1 MAATTEIEEEKLPD
15 KLNLKIWAKIGRYAF
30 TNWPMLIVIVVT
42 MLVTTFYD
50 SSFVPTMNAAAIAAV
65 GDYAT
70 LSSAPTIWETVI
82 HVTFISG
89 VWEVSMSFGLFLG
102 IEVAMILLRSLS
114 IYWTFYLTNYID
126 MKIMTSLR
134 RDTFRRVQE
143 LSFSYFDKTNS
154 GWLIARMNNDTSS
167 IGDVLS
173 WDIISMF
180 WALFDMFFTLIT
192 MFTHDWRLALI
203 VLASVPIV
211 AVIVPIF
218 EKALLKRWRTA
229 RNAYSHFVGWLAEA
243 INGAKTIKTLSIE
256 DEVSDEA
263 KGIVDD
269 IQDKRWKAGRMNAFF
284 QPLVSFI
291 STIMIAVVVL
301 VGINMMAEVSTLPEK
316 EQIATTA
323 TDIALIVL
331 FIGFVQQIY
340 DPLQQL
346 SEVFSDFMASQAG
359 AEKVGQL
366 LDAKVD
372 IQDTKEVIAKYG
384 TVFEPKKENYEKLE
398 GTLDFKNVTF
408 GYGNGVEVIH
418 PLTLHIE
425 KGTSLAIV
433 GETGSGKTTM
443 VNLLCRFYEPTS
455 GEIDVDGLNYLDR
468 SLGYLHSNI
477 GYVQQQPFV
486 FSGSY
491 KDNIRYGK
499 LNASD
504 EEIIAAAK
512 LVGIHDFIMAQEKG
526 YDTVLEDGGGSLSQ
540 GQKQLISFARAVI
553 RNPSILILDEATSS
567 IDTETEA
574 AVQKAIQPLLKGR
587 TSITIAHRLS
597 TIVNSDRILVM
608 DKGKIIEDGN
618 HVSLMEKKGAYY
630 ALYMN
635 QFKELDIKSQI
646 ETFDN
651 QITAKGVKI

>member
-1 MAATTEIEEEKLPD
+1 MAAEIEEEKLPD

-30 TNWPMLIVIVVT
+30 TNWPMLIVIVLT
-42 MLVTTFYD
+42 MLCTTFYD

-70 LSSAPTIWETVI
+70 LSSASSIWDVII
-82 HVTFISG
+82 HVTFITG
-89 VWEVSMSFGLFLG
+89 VWEVNMSFTVFIV

-203 VLASVPIV
+203 VLASVPVV
-211 AVIVPIF
+211 AIIVPIF

-291 STIMIAVVVL
+291 SMVMIAVVVL
-301 VGINMMAEVSTLPEK
+301 VGINMMADVSTLPEK
-316 EQIATTA
+316 EQIAATA

-346 SEVFSDFMASQAG
+346 SEVFSDFMSSQAG

-372 IQDTKEVIAKYG
+372 VQDKPEVITKYG
-384 TVFEPKKENYEKLE
+384 TVFNPKKENYEKLE
-398 GTLDFKNVTF
+398 GTLDFKEVTF

-418 PLTLHIE
+418 PLTLHVE

-443 VNLLCRFYEPTS
+443 VNLLCRFYEPTT
-455 GEIDVDGLNYLDR
+455 GEIDIDGVNYLDR

-486 FSGSY
+486 FSGTY

-499 LNASD
+499 LNATD
-504 EEIIAAAK
+504 EEIVAAAK
-512 LVGIHDFIMAQEKG
+512 LVGIDDFIMAQEKG
-526 YDTVLEDGGGSLSQ
+526 YDTFLEDGGGSLSQ